1 MKGDEHTRHD
11 LDWPALAG
19 AQDDVWRETERRVRR
34 KHRRRLRLAVAAGGA
49 LLVAVS
55 ISLWRPASRVESST
69 PAAAP
74 SAPIVS
80 MPARQTLPDGTT
92 VEIKTGG
99 PVTVAFTDEVR
110 RVILEGGEAHFQ
122 VAKSTRPFVVVA
134 NRVAVRAVGTAF
146 SVQVQSQAVEVLVTE
161 GLVAVD
167 HAGGQS
173 SVGPGLAAGPETLA
187 MVDAGKR
194 IVIDTSAERLSP
206 HAPDILSATEMN
218 SRLAWRVPKLELA
231 GTPLTEVAG
240 KIAEFSGIR
249 LKLDDAALGQVRL
262 SGVLR
267 ADNVDTLLQLLETN
281 HGIVVVR
288 RSEREIVLGRR

>member
-1 MKGDEHTRHD
+1 
-11 LDWPALAG
+11 
-19 AQDDVWRETERRVRR
+19 
-34 KHRRRLRLAVAAGGA
+34 
-49 LLVAVS
+49 
-55 ISLWRPASRVESST
+55 
-69 PAAAP
+69 
-74 SAPIVS
+74 
-80 MPARQTLPDGTT
+80 
-92 VEIKTGG
+92 
-99 PVTVAFTDEVR
+99 
-110 RVILEGGEAHFQ
+110 
-122 VAKSTRPFVVVA
+122 
-134 NRVAVRAVGTAF
+134 
-146 SVQVQSQAVEVLVTE
+146 
-161 GLVAVD
+161 
-167 HAGGQS
+167 
-173 SVGPGLAAGPETLA
+173 